1 MTEEQ
6 GRVLRT
12 NMSSLVFT
20 LKKTQ
25 IKQEIYILDEI
36 RHNDLM
42 SEKYCKTCKYLNYVE
57 HMLILVPAVTV
68 WASISV
74 FASLV
79 CIFVGIAS
87 SAVVLSN
94 TLYKFGSY
102 LSRTTYQR
110 NSWAHAY
117 FSFSSYC
124 VGFNFC
130 ICFIICV
137 PVGIASCAV
146 GLWNTLY
153 KYGSYLSGTT
163 SQRNGIET
171 IVDNYGILRLN

>member
-1 MTEEQ
+1 
-6 GRVLRT
+6 
-12 NMSSLVFT
+12 MSSLVFR
-20 LKKTQ
+20 LKKKQ

-42 SEKYCKTCKYLNYVE
+42 SEKYSKTCKYLSCFA
-57 HMLILVPAVTV
+57 HACFSSSSSV

-79 CIFVGIAS
+79 CVLVGIAN

-94 TLYKFGSY
+94 TLYKYGSY